1 MINLNAQYVNGLTH
15 SIFAI
20 HWKIGKDTPK
30 KCKISI
36 HSVVQTSRLVYLL
49 CMLIAPHHCYSA
61 CQLNPEFTFVMLSS
75 TTTNCPFLQA
85 ICKEVF
91 HYVHLKDI

>member
-1 MINLNAQYVNGLTH
+1 MINLNAQYVNGLTNF
-15 SIFAI
+15 IFAI
-20 HWKIGKDTPK
+20 HSGKLEKI
-30 KCKISI
+30 CKISI
-36 HSVVQTSRLVYLL
+36 YSGVQTSRLVYLL